1 MSKRTDSEEPRKVSN
16 VTDPD
21 NMSRRPAIID
31 GSREVSRREFDSRV
45 AMLARELIARGVRSE
60 VAVGIQMD
68 RSIEQVIAI
77 HAVVTAGGH
86 FVPLDAQLPV
96 DRSRYMVSTAGVRL
110 VIVTSSGKAE
120 AMDRFGDIADLHVF
134 DGASPMPDDSPIAD
148 ADRALPVRP
157 DNAAF
162 TLFTSGST
170 GRPKAVV
177 ITHEGVANR
186 LEADA
191 EQYDLSAEDVFLYKA
206 PINFDVAVREVFL
219 PVTVGA
225 TMVIAEHGRHGDPTH
240 LADLIRRHGVTVVH
254 FVPAM
259 LAAFNEVL
267 GTRLGELHSLRLV
280 MTGGEALTPP
290 VARDLMAYLPGT
302 RVQNQYGPAEASI
315 VATVHRVAQDD
326 RTVPIGAPTRW
337 VDAYVLDDVLDIAPV
352 GVPGELYL
360 GGVQLARGYAGRAD
374 LTAERFVADP
384 FGEPGARLY
393 RTGDRARWNA
403 AGELEYLGRNDFQ
416 VKLRGQ
422 RLELGEVEA
431 ALHAA
436 PGVLHAAAAVVD
448 APGGQQLVGY
458 LAPAD
463 VDVDVVAASVAA
475 RLPEYMRPGTWVPL
489 ESMPLNTS
497 GKVDRR
503 SLPEPEFGA
512 VEFVAPETPD
522 EATVAGL
529 FADLLGIEQA
539 SVTDSFFDLGG
550 SSLSA
555 ARIAARVSDELG
567 VEVTVRDVFDAPS
580 VRELLSA
587 IRGRGSSLPPVV
599 RVESRPERVPL
610 SFAQQRMWF
619 INKLDASNGMYNIPA
634 VLRVSGDLD
643 VEALR
648 AAVGDVVARHETLRT
663 TFPDAD
669 GEPFQLVHDVAEIVE
684 RLDWRQVDSVADI
697 EAAVSGGFMLEREW
711 PVRVRVW
718 ESAPGEHVVAVVMHH
733 IASDGESL
741 APLVSDLVTA
751 YLARSAGESPV
762 FAPLEV
768 SYADFALWQREVLGS
783 PDDADS
789 VVGRQLAYWTEQLAG
804 LPDVLE
810 LPTDR
815 PRPQVATGH
824 GVRTAF
830 EVPPAVTERIRQV
843 ADANGVTPFMVLHAA
858 LAVTLS
864 RLSGTG
870 DIAISTPIAGRGR
883 QALDPLVGMFVNTL
897 VLRTGVDAGSSFTQ
911 LLDHVHTVDIDAFAN
926 ADVPFEAVVDAV
938 DPVRSEAFAPLAQVM
953 LVATPA
959 GSEVAR
965 QVRFGDLEFAPV
977 TIDEVPA
984 QRDLTVNV
992 EIGGAGVW
1000 TGSVV
1005 AATDLF
1011 DASTVDAFTSRLITV
1026 LDELTTDPAAAVGDA
1041 VVLSADEERSVRAI
1055 ESGPVSPVP
1064 EGTLASAVAASV
1076 SAHADRD
1083 ALVFGER
1090 RVSFAEFGARVWG
1103 LARELISVGVGP
1115 DVAVAVVVPRSVEL
1129 LVAVHAVVAAGGLYV
1144 PVDPDA
1150 PADRVGYMLETS
1162 GASVVLV
1169 AAGVSVPSV
1178 VAGVDGVSVLSV
1190 DASGSF
1196 DAGVSP
1202 VADADRVGSLG
1213 ADDAVYTLFTSG
1225 STGRPKGVTVSH
1237 RSVLNRLAWMDAWYP
1252 VSGSDRVLQKTPVTF
1267 DVSVWELF
1275 WPLMVGVPLVI
1286 AEPGRHGDPEYLR
1299 EVIVRESVSVVH
1311 FVPSMLSAFVDVLGD
1326 RLAELASLR
1335 HVFASGEALAP
1346 SVADGLLSRL
1356 PGVGL
1361 HNLYGPTEAAV
1372 DVTAYSVR
1380 AGDVVVPIGS
1390 PVPNTVTRVL
1400 DSRLARVPVGV
1411 PGELYLGGVQVARG
1425 YAARPDLTAERFVAD
1440 PFGGSGERL
1449 YRTGDLVRWNASGE
1463 LEYLGRTDFQVKL
1476 RGQRLELG
1484 EVEAAVAAAPGVV
1497 HAAAVVAESAAG
1509 QQLVA
1514 YVAPADVDVDVVA
1527 GSVASVL
1534 PGYMRPSVWV
1544 RLDVMP
1550 LTVSGKVDRRA
1561 LPAPVVEAVEYVAPV
1576 SDAEERVAA
1585 VFATLLDVERVSV
1598 AESFFDL
1605 GGNSLSAMRLVAR
1618 VSDVLGVRV
1627 GIRDVFDAP
1636 SVRELVAAVADRA
1649 AALPPVTRVE
1659 PRPEQLP
1666 LSRAQRRMWFLNQ
1679 FDTASGAYNIPAAL
1693 TLSGD
1698 VDETLL
1704 FDSVCDVVGR
1714 HEILRTVYPSV
1725 GAAPVQE
1732 VLSAATAREK
1742 LDWREADSIDSL
1754 IRSTTAGFDVSSQLP
1769 IRGRFHRDEA
1779 GLHIAITTHHIA
1791 MDGQSIPVLARDLM
1805 SAYAA
1810 RAEGRDAG
1818 LPALDVQYADY
1829 ALWQQTVLGDAD
1841 DETSVLGEQLNHWRR
1856 TLAGLPAVTDLPMD
1870 RPRPA
1875 VLSTSGAT
1883 VTVEF
1888 DDDLADGVDALARNN
1903 TMTAF
1908 MVTEAAFA
1916 ATVARLASSTDVVI
1930 GTPIAGRNDAALEDL
1945 IGMFVNTLLLRTQV
1959 DPGRSVGDLL
1969 GNVRTTVLDAFA
1981 NDQVQFDDLIETLA
1995 PERSSSYQ
2003 PLAQIA
2009 FTYTEAIDGEAAEL
2023 EAAGIEAAPV
2033 APGAVN
2039 AKFDLTV
2046 AIRARSAG
2054 APMAADF
2061 IYATDLFDESTV
2073 ERFAEVY
2080 RRVLTAVVE
2089 NQDIAVGDI
2098 DIVGAERVESAPA
2111 AAVAVRTPGAMVGRG
2126 GEIEAGTLIDVL
2138 AQRDLDPDHPALICD
2153 GTEIDYD
2160 EFETRTNAIARAL
2173 LARGISPEDVV
2184 AVGMERSIGSVL
2196 ATWGVIKSGAAYV
2209 PVDPAYPA
2217 DRIAYMLDDSG
2228 ATVGITDAG
2237 TRARLGESV
2246 CEWVDLADL
2255 EAEAES
2261 GDDITDAE
2269 RNGSVRLT
2277 NLAYLIYTSGSTG
2290 RPKAVGV
2297 SHTGIVDFVNS
2308 LAKITTGTPED
2319 EPDTRILHVASP
2331 SFDASMFEMAWAIP
2345 AGHTLVIAPHTDF
2358 AGDALAEVLDRDE
2371 VTDMI
2376 ITPSVLATVDPERA
2390 QYVRN
2395 LATGGEACPPELVER
2410 WSERGR
2416 RIFNCYGPTE
2426 ATVWATRSRLTAG
2439 KPVTIGKPVDGFT
2452 VRVLD
2457 GRLHEVPQGVV
2468 GELYLSTAG
2477 LARGYLGRPGQTS
2490 TSFVADPFGEPGTRM
2505 YATGDLVRVAKG
2517 GNLEFAG
2524 RADHQV
2530 KINGQRVELGEI
2542 EAVLDAQPGVA
2553 QSVVVGVESTRG
2565 GRKHTEVVAYLVAKP
2580 GATIDSAA
2588 VLDEAARHLAAHM
2601 VPAQAIVIDEIPL
2614 TPAGKLDRT
2623 ALPEPHAAEPA
2634 EFVAPADPAEENLA
2648 RIVAGLL
2655 GEERVSVTE
2664 SFFALGGDSIMS
2676 IQLSS
2681 AAKAAG
2687 IHLSPREIF
2696 ELKTIRAMAAAAAAS
2711 GGPAALIEELPGGGS
2726 GDMPLP
2732 PVTSWMIEHSEHPS
2746 DFADFSQSLVF
2757 NVPSAAAIA
2766 DLQTVVEAVAAAHPM
2781 LTAVLTRTGDAWTM
2795 TAGAGTVPA
2804 VREIDAAG
2812 PLDPALVDAH
2822 RELLG
2827 ALDPETG
2834 SLFGTAVVNGEGRRR
2849 LVIAIHHLGVDAV
2862 SWPVLVEDLVT
2873 AWAQLTSG
2881 RPIELRPE
2889 GTSARRI
2896 AHLLADQV
2904 DARAAEVD
2912 YWLEQ
2917 LPVRPTSFGD
2927 TADRAL
2933 HRWRDESSLTYVV
2946 DDVAGPILTTVPQAF
2961 GSSVDDVLLG
2971 ALARAVRAW
2980 QLDNGIADD
2989 GPVTVSTEGHGRD
3002 ESIAGD
3008 HGAIDLSRTVG
3019 WFTSITPLAV
3029 TASSDVVHAVK
3040 SAKDARLSRPAG
3052 GVGFGILRYNSDGEI
3067 ADRPLPTIMYN
3078 FFGGGTAPSAD
3089 TAPDDFLPVS
3099 DRPNMPST
3107 ITGAMRSPS
3116 VFGINISTAGRDE
3129 KRLEAKVTY
3138 ATDVLDETA
3147 ASDIARR
3154 WHEELRAVT
3163 ELVDGGAVIGLS
3175 RADVPGVEVTQ
3186 DDLDLI
3192 AEQYPG
3198 ADVWPMTPL
3207 QQGLFFQADLA
3218 STVADHDAIDVYV
3231 TQTVLSLT
3239 GDVDPE
3245 RLRAALGEL
3254 LARQRVLRSGFVRLP
3269 SGAAVTVV
3277 PAEVTVPWSVIDLR
3291 AEGTAS
3297 HGSRVDAVLAAER
3310 ATPFDM
3316 AEPPLIRVVLVEHRD
3331 GAELVVTNHHLLI
3344 DGWSSPLVLA
3354 DLLSL
3359 YATGETFT
3367 GSLPGASG
3375 RDFADHARAVATTD
3389 IAAGLTAW
3397 REVLAPVSEPTL
3409 VAPGHEPSADA
3420 PPRDHEFALD
3430 VEVTERLEA
3439 LARDNSTTMSTVV
3452 QFAWAVFL
3460 SRLTGTRT
3468 VTFAETVSGRSPEIE
3483 GIESMV
3489 GMFINTIPAVV
3500 DVDPDATVVDVLTA
3514 VQNDKVKVLDHQQI
3528 GLPML
3533 AAQTGL
3539 PALFDTLAVY
3549 ESFPVNVDSV
3559 AGIDASS
3566 AGGLKLIGAK
3576 TSDATHYPLNLSA
3589 SRRGAE
3595 LALKIKYLPTA
3606 FAPEQVAVFA
3616 DVLSELLGAIADR
3629 PDATC
3634 AELPLLS
3641 GEAGVA
3647 LTPVTGGPAADPV
3660 TLTDL
3665 FRAAVR
3671 RAPDDVAVVD
3681 GSGVRLTYRELD
3693 EASDRLARWL
3703 IGRGVGPERAVALAI
3718 GRSAQLLTA
3727 IWAVAKTGGA
3737 YVPIDPDYP
3746 AERVASMIEDS
3757 GAVLGLSVTE
3767 SGDLPARDFGWV
3779 RLDDDSAAAEIAAQP
3794 TGPITDAERL
3804 GPVTE
3809 ANLAYV
3815 IYTSGSTGRP
3825 KGVAVSHSG
3834 LANFARQEAE
3844 RLDAG
3849 EKPVVLGFAS
3859 PSFDASVLEYLLATV
3874 TSGTVAY
3881 RPSEAVG
3888 GPALA
3893 RFIAEHGATHTFL
3906 TPSVL
3911 STLDPAEVPS
3921 LRVIAAG
3928 GEAVPQTIVDRWSA
3942 ATELHNL
3949 YGPTETTIG
3958 ITISPAMKPGAP
3970 VRLGGPIGG
3979 VDLLVLDERL
3989 RPVPVGMPGE
3999 LYVAGVALSRGYL
4012 DRSGLT
4018 AERFT
4023 ANPYGRAGHRM
4034 YRTGDVVRW
4043 TPEPATGGL
4052 TLEYTGRSDDQ
4063 VKLRGLRIELGE
4075 IEAVLAEHDAVESA
4089 VVLGVGGS
4097 VATALAAYIVP
4108 VDGTVEVSEL
4118 KAFAGRRLP
4127 GFMVPSSFTVID
4139 ELPLTPVGK
4148 LDKRALPEPVLEAG
4162 EYVAPAAGTEST
4174 IADVVAAVLG
4184 IDAGLVSATSS
4195 FFELGGDSLSA
4206 ARLAARLSDQ
4216 LGVAVSVRDVFEAGS
4231 VRALADAVGGFDTAV
4246 LPPVTA
4252 VMPRP
4257 DRVPLS
4263 FAQQRI
4269 WFINQLE
4276 PEAPTYN
4283 ISVGVR
4289 LTGRLDVAALE
4300 AAVRDVVAR
4309 HEVLRTTFPAIDGEP
4324 FQLVHA
4330 VDSPAAEPDW
4340 AVVSGEEELVTA
4352 AGSGFDVAAA
4362 PPFRVRLLKVADNEH
4377 VLLAVL
4383 HHLVGDGES
4392 MRPLIGDIVNAYLAR
4407 AAGAAPQFAPLDVQF
4422 ADYALWQRSA
4432 LGSPDDPTSVVGR
4445 QLDYW
4450 ARQLA
4455 GAPDVLGLPADRPRP
4470 TVASHRGAME
4480 TVPLPAEVSTRVDD
4494 IARERGVTPFMVV
4507 HAALAVLLSRLSAT
4521 DDIAVAT
4528 PIAGRGQQAL
4538 EPLVGMFVNTLVLR
4552 TPVAPRGRF
4561 TDLLDEVRTVD
4572 LEAFAHADVPF
4583 EAIVERVQPV
4593 RSQAFAPLAQV
4604 MVTVVDQTAADPGD
4618 GDAEAGELTIVPVES
4633 PVVPAQYDLTVTV
4646 GTNRLGDGE
4655 VRLVYATDL
4664 FDAQSARTLAER
4676 FVTVLDHLSS
4686 RPDALVADAPLMTRA
4701 ELDEVLGWS
4710 RGASEPP
4717 AAETLFEFATGNVR

>member
-1 MSKRTDSEEPRKVSN
+1 
-16 VTDPD
+16 
-21 NMSRRPAIID
+21 
-31 GSREVSRREFDSRV
+31 
-45 AMLARELIARGVRSE
+45 
-60 VAVGIQMD
+60 
-68 RSIEQVIAI
+68 
-77 HAVVTAGGH
+77 
-86 FVPLDAQLPV
+86 
-96 DRSRYMVSTAGVRL
+96 
-110 VIVTSSGKAE
+110 
-120 AMDRFGDIADLHVF
+120 
-134 DGASPMPDDSPIAD
+134 
-148 ADRALPVRP
+148 
-157 DNAAF
+157 
-162 TLFTSGST
+162 
-170 GRPKAVV
+170 
-177 ITHEGVANR
+177 
-186 LEADA
+186 
-191 EQYDLSAEDVFLYKA
+191 
-206 PINFDVAVREVFL
+206 
-219 PVTVGA
+219 
-225 TMVIAEHGRHGDPTH
+225 
-240 LADLIRRHGVTVVH
+240 
-254 FVPAM
+254 
-259 LAAFNEVL
+259 
-267 GTRLGELHSLRLV
+267 
-280 MTGGEALTPP
+280 
-290 VARDLMAYLPGT
+290 
-302 RVQNQYGPAEASI
+302 
-315 VATVHRVAQDD
+315 
-326 RTVPIGAPTRW
+326 
-337 VDAYVLDDVLDIAPV
+337 
-352 GVPGELYL
+352 
-360 GGVQLARGYAGRAD
+360 
-374 LTAERFVADP
+374 
-384 FGEPGARLY
+384 
-393 RTGDRARWNA
+393 
-403 AGELEYLGRNDFQ
+403 
-416 VKLRGQ
+416 
-422 RLELGEVEA
+422 
-431 ALHAA
+431 
-436 PGVLHAAAAVVD
+436 
-448 APGGQQLVGY
+448 
-458 LAPAD
+458 
-463 VDVDVVAASVAA
+463 
-475 RLPEYMRPGTWVPL
+475 
-489 ESMPLNTS
+489 MPLTSS
-497 GKVDRR
+497 GKVDR
-503 SLPEPEFGA
+503 
-512 VEFVAPETPD
+512 
-522 EATVAGL
+522 
-529 FADLLGIEQA
+529 
-539 SVTDSFFDLGG
+539 
-550 SSLSA
+550 
-555 ARIAARVSDELG
+555 
-567 VEVTVRDVFDAPS
+567 
-580 VRELLSA
+580 
-587 IRGRGSSLPPVV
+587 
-599 RVESRPERVPL
+599 
-610 SFAQQRMWF
+610 
-619 INKLDASNGMYNIPA
+619 K
-634 VLRVSGDLD
+634 
-643 VEALR
+643 
-648 AAVGDVVARHETLRT
+648 
-663 TFPDAD
+663 
-669 GEPFQLVHDVAEIVE
+669 
-684 RLDWRQVDSVADI
+684 
-697 EAAVSGGFMLEREW
+697 
-711 PVRVRVW
+711 
-718 ESAPGEHVVAVVMHH
+718 
-733 IASDGESL
+733 
-741 APLVSDLVTA
+741 
-751 YLARSAGESPV
+751 
-762 FAPLEV
+762 
-768 SYADFALWQREVLGS
+768 
-783 PDDADS
+783 
-789 VVGRQLAYWTEQLAG
+789 
-804 LPDVLE
+804 
-810 LPTDR
+810 
-815 PRPQVATGH
+815 
-824 GVRTAF
+824 
-830 EVPPAVTERIRQV
+830 
-843 ADANGVTPFMVLHAA
+843 
-858 LAVTLS
+858 
-864 RLSGTG
+864 
-870 DIAISTPIAGRGR
+870 
-883 QALDPLVGMFVNTL
+883 
-897 VLRTGVDAGSSFTQ
+897 
-911 LLDHVHTVDIDAFAN
+911 
-926 ADVPFEAVVDAV
+926 
-938 DPVRSEAFAPLAQVM
+938 
-953 LVATPA
+953 
-959 GSEVAR
+959 
-965 QVRFGDLEFAPV
+965 
-977 TIDEVPA
+977 
-984 QRDLTVNV
+984 
-992 EIGGAGVW
+992 
-1000 TGSVV
+1000 
-1005 AATDLF
+1005 
-1011 DASTVDAFTSRLITV
+1011 
-1026 LDELTTDPAAAVGDA
+1026 
-1041 VVLSADEERSVRAI
+1041 
-1055 ESGPVSPVP
+1055 
-1064 EGTLASAVAASV
+1064 
-1076 SAHADRD
+1076 
-1083 ALVFGER
+1083 
-1090 RVSFAEFGARVWG
+1090 
-1103 LARELISVGVGP
+1103 
-1115 DVAVAVVVPRSVEL
+1115 
-1129 LVAVHAVVAAGGLYV
+1129 
-1144 PVDPDA
+1144 
-1150 PADRVGYMLETS
+1150 
-1162 GASVVLV
+1162 
-1169 AAGVSVPSV
+1169 
-1178 VAGVDGVSVLSV
+1178 
-1190 DASGSF
+1190 
-1196 DAGVSP
+1196 
-1202 VADADRVGSLG
+1202 
-1213 ADDAVYTLFTSG
+1213 
-1225 STGRPKGVTVSH
+1225 
-1237 RSVLNRLAWMDAWYP
+1237 
-1252 VSGSDRVLQKTPVTF
+1252 
-1267 DVSVWELF
+1267 
-1275 WPLMVGVPLVI
+1275 
-1286 AEPGRHGDPEYLR
+1286 
-1299 EVIVRESVSVVH
+1299 
-1311 FVPSMLSAFVDVLGD
+1311 
-1326 RLAELASLR
+1326 
-1335 HVFASGEALAP
+1335 
-1346 SVADGLLSRL
+1346 
-1356 PGVGL
+1356 
-1361 HNLYGPTEAAV
+1361 
-1372 DVTAYSVR
+1372 
-1380 AGDVVVPIGS
+1380 
-1390 PVPNTVTRVL
+1390 
-1400 DSRLARVPVGV
+1400 
-1411 PGELYLGGVQVARG
+1411 
-1425 YAARPDLTAERFVAD
+1425 
-1440 PFGGSGERL
+1440 
-1449 YRTGDLVRWNASGE
+1449 
-1463 LEYLGRTDFQVKL
+1463 
-1476 RGQRLELG
+1476 
-1484 EVEAAVAAAPGVV
+1484 
-1497 HAAAVVAESAAG
+1497 
-1509 QQLVA
+1509 
-1514 YVAPADVDVDVVA
+1514 
-1527 GSVASVL
+1527 
-1534 PGYMRPSVWV
+1534 
-1544 RLDVMP
+1544 
-1550 LTVSGKVDRRA
+1550 A
-1561 LPAPVVEAVEYVAPV
+1561 LPAPVFEAVEYVAPS

-1679 FDTASGAYNIPAAL
+1679 FDTGSGAYNIPMAL

-1698 VDETLL
+1698 VDDTLL
-1704 FDSVCDVVGR
+1704 YDSVCDVVAR
-1714 HEILRTVYPSV
+1714 HEVLRTVYPSV

-1732 VLSAATAREK
+1732 VLPVAVARERI
-1742 LDWREADSIDSL
+1742 DWHEADSIDSL
-1754 IRSTTAGFDVSSQLP
+1754 IRSTTEGFDVSEQMP

-1779 GLHIAITTHHIA
+1779 GLHIAITAHHIA

-1805 SAYAA
+1805 AAYAA
-1810 RAEGRDAG
+1810 RREGREDG
-1818 LPALDVQYADY
+1818 LPVLDVQYADY
-1829 ALWQQTVLGDAD
+1829 ALWQQTVLGDAA
-1841 DETSVLGEQLNHWRR
+1841 DESSVLGGQLAHWRR
-1856 TLAGLPAVTDLPMD
+1856 VLAGLPTVTDLPMD

-1875 VLSTSGAT
+1875 VLSTAGAT

-1888 DDDLADGVDALARNN
+1888 DDQLADGVDALARTNM
-1903 TMTAF
+1903 MTAF

-1916 ATVARLASSTDVVI
+1916 AAVARLASTSDVVI

-1959 DPGRSVGDLL
+1959 DPGHSVGDLL
-1969 GNVRTTVLDAFA
+1969 GLVRTTVLDAFA

-1995 PERSSSYQ
+1995 PERSSAYQ

-2009 FTYTEAIDGEAAEL
+2009 FTYTEAAGDETAGL
-2023 EAAGIEAAPV
+2023 EAAGIEAQPV
-2033 APGAVN
+2033 GTATAD

-2046 AIRARSAG
+2046 AVRARSAD

-2061 IYATDLFDESTV
+2061 IYATDLFDASTV

-2080 RRVLTAVVE
+2080 RRVLTAVVD
-2089 NQDIAVGDI
+2089 NQDVAVGDI
-2098 DIVGAERVESAPA
+2098 DIVGAERPKPAPA
-2111 AAVAVRTPGAMVGRG
+2111 AAVAARTPGAMVGRG

-2138 AQRDLDPDHPALICD
+2138 GQRDLDPDHPALICD

-2173 LARGISPEDVV
+2173 LARGVSPEDVV

-2228 ATVGITDAG
+2228 ATLGITDAG
-2237 TRARLGESV
+2237 TRARLGESP
-2246 CEWVDLADL
+2246 CEWVDLEDL

-2345 AGHTLVIAPHTDF
+2345 AGHTLVIAPQADF

-2580 GATIDSAA
+2580 GSTIDSAA
-2588 VLDEAARHLAAHM
+2588 VLDEAAQHLAAHM

-2732 PVTSWMIEHSEHPS
+2732 PVTSWMIEHSEQPS

-2781 LTAVLTRTGDAWTM
+2781 LTAVLTRTGDAWSM

-2961 GSSVDDVLLG
+2961 ASSVDDVLLG

-2980 QLDNGIADD
+2980 QLDNGIAAD

-3154 WHEELRAVT
+3154 WHEELRAIA
-3163 ELVDGGAVIGLS
+3163 ELVDGGADIGLS

-3245 RLRAALGEL
+3245 RLRVALGEL

-3291 AEGTAS
+3291 AEDAAS
-3297 HGSRVDAVLAAER
+3297 HESRVDAVLAAER

-3468 VTFAETVSGRSPEIE
+3468 VTFAETVSGRSPDIE

-3500 DVDPDATVVDVLTA
+3500 DVNPDATVVDVLTA

-3566 AGGLKLIGAK
+3566 AGGLKLVGAT

-3616 DVLSELLGAIADR
+3616 DVLSELLGAIADS

-3641 GEAGVA
+3641 GEAGVP

-3660 TLTDL
+3660 TLADL
-3665 FRAAVR
+3665 FLTAVR
-3671 RAPDDVAVVD
+3671 RAPDNVAVVD
-3681 GSGVRLTYRELD
+3681 GSGMRLTYRELD

-3718 GRSAQLLTA
+3718 GRSVRLLTA

-3757 GAVLGLSVTE
+3757 GAVLGLSVTD
-3767 SGDLPARDFGWV
+3767 SGDLPARDFEWV

-3794 TGPITDAERL
+3794 TGPITDDEWL

-3834 LANFARQEAE
+3834 LANFARQAAE

-3859 PSFDASVLEYLLATV
+3859 PSFDASVLEYLLATI
-3874 TSGTVAY
+3874 TSGTLAY

-3928 GEAVPQTIVDRWSA
+3928 GEAVPQTIVDRWSG

-3958 ITISPAMKPGAP
+3958 ITISPVMEPGAP

-4023 ANPYGRAGHRM
+4023 ANPYGQAGQRM

-4108 VDGTVEVSEL
+4108 VDGTVEVSAL

-4127 GFMVPSSFTVID
+4127 GYMVPSSFTVID

-4174 IADVVAAVLG
+4174 IAEVVAAVLG

-4252 VMPRP
+4252 VTPRP
-4257 DRVPLS
+4257 DRIPLS

-4276 PEAPTYN
+4276 PDAPTYN

-4300 AAVRDVVAR
+4300 SAVQDVVTR
-4309 HEVLRTTFPAIDGEP
+4309 HEVLRTTFPDVDGEP

-4330 VDSPAAEPDW
+4330 ADSPAAEPDW

-4362 PPFRVRLLKVADNEH
+4362 PPFRVRLLTVADNDH
-4377 VLLAVL
+4377 ILLAVL

-4392 MRPLIGDIVNAYLAR
+4392 MRPLIGDIVSAYIAR
-4407 AAGAAPQFAPLDVQF
+4407 AAGGAPQFAPLDVQF
-4422 ADYALWQRSA
+4422 ADYALWERRA
-4432 LGSPDDPTSVVGR
+4432 LGSPDDPTSVVGK

-4455 GAPDVLGLPADRPRP
+4455 GAPDVLELPADRPRP

-4480 TVPLPAEVSTRVDD
+4480 TVPLPADVSARVHEL
-4494 IARERGVTPFMVV
+4494 ARERGVTPFMVV

-4561 TDLLDEVRTVD
+4561 ADLLDEVRTVD

-4583 EAIVERVQPV
+4583 ESIVERVQPV

-4604 MVTVVDQTAADPGD
+4604 MVTVVDQTAADSGDGD
-4618 GDAEAGELTIVPVES
+4618 GDAEAGQLTITPVES
-4633 PVVPAQYDLTVTV
+4633 PVVPAQYDLTLTV
-4646 GTNRLGDGE
+4646 GTNRVGDGE

-4664 FDAQSARTLAER
+4664 FDARSVRTVAER
-4676 FVTVLDHLSS
+4676 FVSVLDYLISQ
-4686 RPDALVADAPLMTRA
+4686 PDALVADAPLMTRA
-4701 ELDEVLGWS
+4701 EHDEVLGWS
-4710 RGASEPP
+4710 QGASDGP
-4717 AAETLFEFATGNVR
+4717 AAETLIEFATGNVR

>member
-1 MSKRTDSEEPRKVSN
+1 M
-16 VTDPD
+16 TDPG
-21 NMSRRPAIID
+21 NRSSRPAIVH
-31 GSREVSRREFDSRV
+31 GNREVSRREFESRV
-45 AMLARELIARGVRSE
+45 ATLARELIALGVRSE
-60 VAVGIQMD
+60 VAVGIQME

-77 HAVVTAGGH
+77 HAVITAGGH

-96 DRSRYMVSTAGVRL
+96 DRSRYMVATAGVRL
-110 VIVTSSGKAE
+110 VVVTDSGRAA
-120 AMDRFGDIADLHVF
+120 AMERFGDLADVHAF
-134 DGASPMPDDSPIAD
+134 DGTGPAGDESPITD
-148 ADRALPVRP
+148 ADRAVPVRP

-191 EQYDLSAEDVFLYKA
+191 EQYDLYDEDVFLYKA

-225 TMVIAEHGRHGDPTH
+225 TMVIAEHGRHGDPAH

-259 LAAFNEVL
+259 LATFTEVL
-267 GTRLGELHSLRLV
+267 GARVGELGSLRLV

-290 VARDLMAYLPGT
+290 VARDLMEYLPQT

-315 VATVHRVAQDD
+315 VATVHRVTPDS
-326 RTVPIGAPTRW
+326 RTVPIGTPTRW
-337 VDAYVLDDVLDIAPV
+337 VEAYVLDDSLDIAPA

-360 GGVQLARGYAGRAD
+360 GGKQLARGYAGRAD

-393 RTGDRARWNA
+393 RTGDRARWNTE
-403 AGELEYLGRNDFQ
+403 GQLEYLGRNDFQ

-431 ALHAA
+431 ALAAA
-436 PGVLHAAAAVVD
+436 PGVLHAAATVVD

-463 VDVDVVAASVAA
+463 VDVDAVAASVAA
-475 RLPEYMRPGTWVPL
+475 RLPEYMRPTTWVHL

-503 SLPEPEFGA
+503 SLPAPEFGA
-512 VEFVAPETPD
+512 VEFVAPETSE
-522 EATVAGL
+522 EAAVAAL
-529 FADLLGIEQA
+529 FADLLGLEQV
-539 SVTDSFFDLGG
+539 SVTESFFDLGG

-567 VEVTVRDVFDAPS
+567 VEVTVRDVFDTPS

-587 IRGRGSSLPPVV
+587 ISGRGAALPPVTAV
-599 RVESRPERVPL
+599 DPRPDRIPL

-619 INKLDASNGMYNIPA
+619 INKLEPSSGMYNIPA
-634 VLRVSGDLD
+634 VLRVRGELDLL
-643 VEALR
+643 ALR
-648 AAVGDVVARHETLRT
+648 SAVGDVLTRHESLRT
-663 TFPDAD
+663 TFPDVE
-669 GEPFQLVHDVAEIVE
+669 GEPFQLVHEVSEIAE
-684 RLDWRQVDSVADI
+684 RLDWREVDSAGDI
-697 EAAVSGGFMLEREW
+697 EAVVASGFALEREW

-718 ESAPGEHVVAVVMHH
+718 KSAPGEHVVAVVMHH

-741 APLVSDLVTA
+741 APLVSDLVAA
-751 YLARSAGESPV
+751 YLARSGGESPV

-768 SYADFALWQREVLGS
+768 QYADFALWQRAVLGS
-783 PDDADS
+783 PDDAES
-789 VVGRQLAYWTEQLAG
+789 VVGRQLTYWTERLAG

-815 PRPQVATGH
+815 PRPPVASGH
-824 GVRTAF
+824 GVRRPF
-830 EVPPAVTERIRQV
+830 EVPPQVTSRLRQV
-843 ADANGVTPFMVLHAA
+843 ADANGVTPFMVLHSV

-864 RLSGTG
+864 RLSGTD

-883 QALDPLVGMFVNTL
+883 QVLDPLVGMFVNTL
-897 VLRTGVDAGSSFTQ
+897 VLRTTVDAGGSFTQ
-911 LLDHVHTVDIDAFAN
+911 LLDHVHVVDVDAFAH
-926 ADVPFEAVVDAV
+926 ADVPFESVVDAV
-938 DPVRSEAFAPLAQVM
+938 APVRSEAFAPLAQVM
-953 LVATPA
+953 LVATPRSA
-959 GSEVAR
+959 GVPRSIEL
-965 QVRFGDLEFAPV
+965 GDLEFAPV
-977 TIDEVPA
+977 VTEEVPA
-984 QRDLTVNV
+984 QRDLTVNI
-992 EIGGAGVW
+992 EISETGSW

-1005 AATDLF
+1005 AAADLF
-1011 DASTVDAFTSRLITV
+1011 DASTVDAFATRMVSV
-1026 LDELTTDPAAAVGDA
+1026 LDELTAAPTSPVGDVA
-1041 VVLSADEERSVRAI
+1041 LMSDDE
-1055 ESGPVSPVP
+1055 
-1064 EGTLASAVAASV
+1064 ASAVASLESGSSV
-1076 SAHADRD
+1076 VDSAVFAGVGSLADGLSRAVAAYPERD
-1083 ALVFGER
+1083 ALVFGDR
-1090 RVSFAEFGARVWG
+1090 AVSFGEFGARVWG

-1115 DVAVAVVVPRSVEL
+1115 DVAVGVVIPRSVEL

-1144 PVDPDA
+1144 PVDPEA
-1150 PADRVGYMLETS
+1150 PADRVEYMLATS

-1169 AAGVSVPSV
+1169 AGGLPVPSA
-1178 VAGVDGVSVLSV
+1178 VAQVEGLSVLGV

-1196 DAGVSP
+1196 DAGVGP
-1202 VADADRVGSLG
+1202 VSDADRRAPLSV
-1213 ADDAVYTLFTSG
+1213 DDALYTLFTSG

-1275 WPLMVGVPLVI
+1275 WPLVAGVPLVI

-1299 EVIVRESVSVVH
+1299 EVIVDRSVSVVH

-1326 RLAELASLR
+1326 RLGGLTSLR
-1335 HVFASGEALAP
+1335 YVFASGEALAP
-1346 SVADGLLSRL
+1346 AVADGLLSRL

-1372 DVTAYSVR
+1372 DVTAYSVQ
-1380 AGDVVVPIGS
+1380 AGDAVVPIGS
-1390 PVPNTVTRVL
+1390 PVPHTVTRVL

-1440 PFGGSGERL
+1440 PFGGPGERL

-1497 HAAAVVAESAAG
+1497 HAAAVVAESGGG

-1527 GSVASVL
+1527 GSVAAVL
-1534 PGYMRPSVWV
+1534 PGYMCPSVWV

-1561 LPAPVVEAVEYVAPV
+1561 LPAPVFEAVEYVAPA

-1585 VFATLLDVERVSV
+1585 VFATLLDVQRVSV
-1598 AESFFDL
+1598 TESFFDL

-1618 VSDVLGVRV
+1618 VSDALGVQV

-1636 SVRELVAAVADRA
+1636 SVRDLVAAVADRA

-1659 PRPEQLP
+1659 PRPDRLP

-1679 FDTASGAYNIPAAL
+1679 FDTGSGTYNIPMAL
-1693 TLSGD
+1693 TLSGG
-1698 VDETLL
+1698 VDDTLL
-1704 FDSVCDVVGR
+1704 FDSVCDVVAR
-1714 HEILRTVYPSV
+1714 HEVLRTVYPSI

-1732 VLSAATAREK
+1732 VLPVAVARER
-1742 LDWREADSIDSL
+1742 LDWREADSVDSL
-1754 IRSTTAGFDVSSQLP
+1754 IRSTTQGFDVSSQLP

-1779 GLHIAITTHHIA
+1779 GLHIAITAHHIA

-1805 SAYAA
+1805 AAYAA
-1810 RAEGRDAG
+1810 RAEGSNAG

-1829 ALWQQTVLGDAD
+1829 ALWQQSVLGDAA
-1841 DETSVLGEQLNHWRR
+1841 DESSVLGAQLAHWRR

-1875 VLSTSGAT
+1875 VLGTAGAT

-1888 DDDLADGVDALARNN
+1888 DDQLAAGVDTLARNN
-1903 TMTAF
+1903 MMTAF

-1916 ATVARLASSTDVVI
+1916 ATVARLASTTDVVI
-1930 GTPIAGRNDAALEDL
+1930 GTPVAGRNDAALEDL
-1945 IGMFVNTLLLRTQV
+1945 VGMFVNTLLLRTQV
-1959 DPGRSVGDLL
+1959 DPGHSVGDLL
-1969 GNVRTTVLDAFA
+1969 GGVRTTVLDAFA

-2009 FTYTEAIDGEAAEL
+2009 FTYTEAIDGEAAGL
-2023 EAAGIEAAPV
+2023 EAAGIEAKPV
-2033 APGAVN
+2033 GPASAD

-2046 AIRARSAG
+2046 AIRAGSAD

-2073 ERFAEVY
+2073 KRFADVY

-2089 NQDIAVGDI
+2089 NQEIAVGDI
-2098 DIVGAERVESAPA
+2098 DIVGAREVESPS
-2111 AAVAVRTPGAMVGRG
+2111 AAVAAVRTPGAMVGRG
-2126 GEIEAGTLIDVL
+2126 GEVEAGTLIDVL

-2153 GTEIDYD
+2153 GTEMDYD

-2173 LARGISPEDVV
+2173 LARGVSPEDVV

-2228 ATVGITDAG
+2228 ATLGITDAG
-2237 TRARLGESV
+2237 TRARLGESP

-2261 GDDITDAE
+2261 GDDIDDAE

-2345 AGHTLVIAPHTDF
+2345 AGHTLVIAPQADF
-2358 AGDALAEVLDRDE
+2358 AGDALATVLERDE

-2390 QYVRN
+2390 EYVRN

-2477 LARGYLGRPGQTS
+2477 LARGYLGRPGQTA
-2490 TSFVADPFGEPGTRM
+2490 TSFVADPFGEPGARM

-2588 VLDEAARHLAAHM
+2588 VLDEAAQHLAAHM
-2601 VPAQAIVIDEIPL
+2601 VPSQAIVIDEIPL

-2623 ALPEPHAAEPA
+2623 ALPEPHAPEPA
-2634 EFVAPADPAEENLA
+2634 EYVAPANPAEDNLA

-2711 GGPAALIEELPGGGS
+2711 GGPVELIEELPGGGF

-2732 PVTSWMIEHSEHPS
+2732 PVASWMIEHAEEPA

-2757 NVPSAAAIA
+2757 NVPASAAVA

-2781 LTAVLTRTGDAWTM
+2781 LTAVLTRSGDDWTM
-2795 TAGAGTVPA
+2795 NAGAGIVPA
-2804 VREIDAAG
+2804 VREIDAEG

-2827 ALDPETG
+2827 AMNPGIG
-2834 SLFGTAVVNGEGRRR
+2834 SLLGTAVVNGEGRRR

-2862 SWPVLVEDLVT
+2862 SWPILVEDLVT
-2873 AWAQLTSG
+2873 AWAQFTSG

-2896 AHLLADQV
+2896 AHLLANQV
-2904 DARAAEVD
+2904 DARAGEVD
-2912 YWLEQ
+2912 YWRRQ
-2917 LPVRPTSFGD
+2917 LPATPTSFGD
-2927 TADRAL
+2927 DADRAL
-2933 HRWRDESSLTYVV
+2933 HRWRDESSLMYVV
-2946 DDVAGPILTTVPQAF
+2946 DDVAGSILTSVPQAF

-2971 ALARAVRAW
+2971 ALARAVRGW
-2980 QLDNGIADD
+2980 QRASGITDD

-3008 HGAIDLSRTVG
+3008 EGAIDLSRTVG

-3029 TASSDVVHAVK
+3029 DASSDVVHAVK

-3052 GVGFGILRYNSDGEI
+3052 GVGFGILRYNSDGDI

-3078 FFGGGTAPSAD
+3078 YFGGGTAPATD

-3116 VFGINISTAGRDE
+3116 IFGINISTAGRE
-3129 KRLEAKVTY
+3129 AKRLEAKVTY
-3138 ATDVLDETA
+3138 ATDVLDEAA

-3154 WHEELRAVT
+3154 WHDELRAVV
-3163 ELVDGGAVIGLS
+3163 ELVDGGADIGLS
-3175 RADVPGVEVTQ
+3175 RADVPGVDVTQ
-3186 DDLDLI
+3186 DDLDRI

-3218 STVADHDAIDVYV
+3218 HTVPDDGEALDVYV
-3231 TQTVLSLT
+3231 TQTVLSLA
-3239 GDVDPE
+3239 GEVDSG
-3245 RLRAALGEL
+3245 RLKTALAQL
-3254 LARQRVLRSGFVRLP
+3254 LARQRVLRSGFVRVP
-3269 SGAAVTVV
+3269 SGAAITVV
-3277 PAEVTVPWSVIDLR
+3277 PAEVSVPWSVIDLR
-3291 AEGTAS
+3291 AEDPDSLDG
-3297 HGSRVDAVLAAER
+3297 RVEAVLAAEQ
-3310 ATPFDM
+3310 AKPFDM
-3316 AEPPLIRVVLVEHRD
+3316 AEPPLIRAVLVEHRD

-3367 GSLPGASG
+3367 GGLPGATG
-3375 RDFADHARAVATTD
+3375 RDFAEHARAVATADVT
-3389 IAAGLTAW
+3389 AGITAW
-3397 REVLAPVSEPTL
+3397 REVLASVTEPTL

-3439 LARDNSTTMSTVV
+3439 LARDNSTTMATVV
-3452 QFAWAVFL
+3452 QLAWAVFL

-3468 VTFAETVSGRSPEIE
+3468 VTFAETVSGRSPDIE

-3500 DVDPDATVVDVLTA
+3500 DVDPDATVLDVLTTI
-3514 VQNDKVKVLDHQQI
+3514 QNDKVKVLDHQQI

-3533 AAQTGL
+3533 VAQTGL

-3566 AGGLKLIGAK
+3566 AGGLKLVGAK

-3595 LALKIKYLPTA
+3595 LALKLKYLPTA

-3616 DVLSELLGAIADR
+3616 DVVTGLLGAIADH

-3634 AELPLLS
+3634 AEIPLLS
-3641 GEAGVA
+3641 AEAGVE
-3647 LTPVTGGPAADPV
+3647 LTPVTGGPATAPV
-3660 TLTDL
+3660 PLAEL
-3665 FRAAVR
+3665 FRTAVR
-3671 RAPDDVAVVD
+3671 RAPDNVAVVD
-3681 GSGVRLTYRELD
+3681 GAGARLTYRELD

-3718 GRSAQLLTA
+3718 GRSVGLLTA

-3757 GAVLGLSVTE
+3757 GAMLGLSVVA
-3767 SGDLPARDFGWV
+3767 SGDLPAQGFEWV
-3779 RLDDDSAAAEIAAQP
+3779 RLDDDTVAAEIAAVP
-3794 TGPITDAERL
+3794 AGPITDAERL
-3804 GPVTE
+3804 GEVTA

-3825 KGVAVSHSG
+3825 KGVAVTHSG
-3834 LANFARQEAE
+3834 LANFARQESE

-3849 EKPVVLGFAS
+3849 DAPVVLGFAS
-3859 PSFDASVLEYLLATV
+3859 PSFDASVLEYLLAAV
-3874 TSGTVAY
+3874 NSGTLAY
-3881 RPSEAVG
+3881 RPPEAVG
-3888 GPALA
+3888 GAALE

-3911 STLDPAEVPS
+3911 STMDPAAVPS

-3928 GEAVPQTIVDRWSA
+3928 GEAVPQPIVDRWSGS
-3942 ATELHNL
+3942 TELHNL

-3958 ITISPAMKPGAP
+3958 ITISPAMQPGDP

-3979 VDLLVLDERL
+3979 VDLMVLDDRL
-3989 RPVPVGMPGE
+3989 RPVPIGMPGE

-4018 AERFT
+4018 AARFT
-4023 ANPYGRAGHRM
+4023 ANPYGRAGERM

-4043 TPEPATGGL
+4043 TPDATAAGL

-4108 VDGTVEVSEL
+4108 ADGTVEVSEL

-4127 GFMVPSSFTVID
+4127 AYMVPSSFSVID

-4162 EYVAPAAGTEST
+4162 EYVAPAAGTESA
-4174 IADVVAAVLG
+4174 IADVVAAVLS
-4184 IDAGLVSATSS
+4184 IDAGRVSATSS

-4206 ARLAARLSDQ
+4206 ARLAARLSEQ

-4231 VRALADAVGGFDTAV
+4231 VRVLAEAVGGFETAG
-4246 LPPVTA
+4246 LPPVAA
-4252 VMPRP
+4252 VNPRP

-4289 LTGRLDVAALE
+4289 LAGRLDVSALE
-4300 AAVRDVVAR
+4300 SAVHDVVVR
-4309 HEVLRTTFPAIDGEP
+4309 HEVLRTTFPAVDGEP
-4324 FQLVHA
+4324 FQLIHA
-4330 VDSPAAEPDW
+4330 ADSPAAEPDW
-4340 AVVSGEEELVTA
+4340 AIASGEEDLVSA

-4362 PPFRVRLLKVADNEH
+4362 PPFRVRLLKVRDDEH
-4377 VLLAVL
+4377 ILLAVL

-4392 MRPLIGDIVNAYLAR
+4392 MRPLIGDIVSAYLAR
-4407 AAGAAPQFAPLDVQF
+4407 AAGDTPRFAPLDVQF

-4455 GAPDVLGLPADRPRP
+4455 GAPDVLQLPADRPRP
-4470 TVASHRGAME
+4470 MVASHRGAMA
-4480 TVPLPAEVSTRVDD
+4480 TVPLPAEVGARVDEL
-4494 IARERGVTPFMVV
+4494 ARQRGMTPFMVV

-4561 TDLLDEVRTVD
+4561 ADLLDEVRSVD

-4583 EAIVERVQPV
+4583 ESIVERVQPV
-4593 RSQAFAPLAQV
+4593 RTQAFAPLAQV
-4604 MVTVVDQTAADPGD
+4604 MVTVVDQTAAGPSD
-4618 GDAEAGELTIVPVES
+4618 GPAEAGELTVTPVES

-4646 GTNRLGDGE
+4646 GINRSGDGE

-4664 FDAQSARTLAER
+4664 FDAQTAQRLAER
-4676 FVTVLDHLSS
+4676 FVAVLDHLTSL
-4686 RPDALVADAPLMTRA
+4686 PNVLVAEAPLMTPT
-4701 ELDEVLGWS
+4701 EQDEVLGWS
-4710 RGASEPP
+4710 RGASDGP
-4717 AAETLFEFATGNVR
+4717 AEETLLEFVTGNLR

>member
-1 MSKRTDSEEPRKVSN
+1 
-16 VTDPD
+16 
-21 NMSRRPAIID
+21 
-31 GSREVSRREFDSRV
+31 
-45 AMLARELIARGVRSE
+45 
-60 VAVGIQMD
+60 
-68 RSIEQVIAI
+68 
-77 HAVVTAGGH
+77 
-86 FVPLDAQLPV
+86 
-96 DRSRYMVSTAGVRL
+96 
-110 VIVTSSGKAE
+110 
-120 AMDRFGDIADLHVF
+120 
-134 DGASPMPDDSPIAD
+134 
-148 ADRALPVRP
+148 
-157 DNAAF
+157 
-162 TLFTSGST
+162 
-170 GRPKAVV
+170 
-177 ITHEGVANR
+177 
-186 LEADA
+186 
-191 EQYDLSAEDVFLYKA
+191 
-206 PINFDVAVREVFL
+206 
-219 PVTVGA
+219 
-225 TMVIAEHGRHGDPTH
+225 
-240 LADLIRRHGVTVVH
+240 
-254 FVPAM
+254 
-259 LAAFNEVL
+259 
-267 GTRLGELHSLRLV
+267 
-280 MTGGEALTPP
+280 PP
-290 VARDLMAYLPGT
+290 V
-302 RVQNQYGPAEASI
+302 S
-315 VATVHRVAQDD
+315 
-326 RTVPIGAPTRW
+326 
-337 VDAYVLDDVLDIAPV
+337 
-352 GVPGELYL
+352 
-360 GGVQLARGYAGRAD
+360 
-374 LTAERFVADP
+374 
-384 FGEPGARLY
+384 
-393 RTGDRARWNA
+393 
-403 AGELEYLGRNDFQ
+403 
-416 VKLRGQ
+416 
-422 RLELGEVEA
+422 
-431 ALHAA
+431 
-436 PGVLHAAAAVVD
+436 
-448 APGGQQLVGY
+448 
-458 LAPAD
+458 
-463 VDVDVVAASVAA
+463 
-475 RLPEYMRPGTWVPL
+475 
-489 ESMPLNTS
+489 
-497 GKVDRR
+497 
-503 SLPEPEFGA
+503 
-512 VEFVAPETPD
+512 
-522 EATVAGL
+522 
-529 FADLLGIEQA
+529 
-539 SVTDSFFDLGG
+539 
-550 SSLSA
+550 
-555 ARIAARVSDELG
+555 
-567 VEVTVRDVFDAPS
+567 
-580 VRELLSA
+580 
-587 IRGRGSSLPPVV
+587 
-599 RVESRPERVPL
+599 RVESRP
-610 SFAQQRMWF
+610 
-619 INKLDASNGMYNIPA
+619 
-634 VLRVSGDLD
+634 
-643 VEALR
+643 
-648 AAVGDVVARHETLRT
+648 
-663 TFPDAD
+663 
-669 GEPFQLVHDVAEIVE
+669 
-684 RLDWRQVDSVADI
+684 
-697 EAAVSGGFMLEREW
+697 
-711 PVRVRVW
+711 
-718 ESAPGEHVVAVVMHH
+718 
-733 IASDGESL
+733 
-741 APLVSDLVTA
+741 
-751 YLARSAGESPV
+751 
-762 FAPLEV
+762 
-768 SYADFALWQREVLGS
+768 
-783 PDDADS
+783 
-789 VVGRQLAYWTEQLAG
+789 
-804 LPDVLE
+804 
-810 LPTDR
+810 DR
-815 PRPQVATGH
+815 
-824 GVRTAF
+824 
-830 EVPPAVTERIRQV
+830 
-843 ADANGVTPFMVLHAA
+843 
-858 LAVTLS
+858 
-864 RLSGTG
+864 
-870 DIAISTPIAGRGR
+870 
-883 QALDPLVGMFVNTL
+883 
-897 VLRTGVDAGSSFTQ
+897 
-911 LLDHVHTVDIDAFAN
+911 
-926 ADVPFEAVVDAV
+926 
-938 DPVRSEAFAPLAQVM
+938 
-953 LVATPA
+953 
-959 GSEVAR
+959 
-965 QVRFGDLEFAPV
+965 
-977 TIDEVPA
+977 
-984 QRDLTVNV
+984 
-992 EIGGAGVW
+992 
-1000 TGSVV
+1000 
-1005 AATDLF
+1005 
-1011 DASTVDAFTSRLITV
+1011 
-1026 LDELTTDPAAAVGDA
+1026 
-1041 VVLSADEERSVRAI
+1041 
-1055 ESGPVSPVP
+1055 
-1064 EGTLASAVAASV
+1064 
-1076 SAHADRD
+1076 
-1083 ALVFGER
+1083 
-1090 RVSFAEFGARVWG
+1090 
-1103 LARELISVGVGP
+1103 
-1115 DVAVAVVVPRSVEL
+1115 
-1129 LVAVHAVVAAGGLYV
+1129 
-1144 PVDPDA
+1144 
-1150 PADRVGYMLETS
+1150 
-1162 GASVVLV
+1162 
-1169 AAGVSVPSV
+1169 
-1178 VAGVDGVSVLSV
+1178 
-1190 DASGSF
+1190 
-1196 DAGVSP
+1196 
-1202 VADADRVGSLG
+1202 
-1213 ADDAVYTLFTSG
+1213 
-1225 STGRPKGVTVSH
+1225 
-1237 RSVLNRLAWMDAWYP
+1237 
-1252 VSGSDRVLQKTPVTF
+1252 
-1267 DVSVWELF
+1267 
-1275 WPLMVGVPLVI
+1275 
-1286 AEPGRHGDPEYLR
+1286 
-1299 EVIVRESVSVVH
+1299 
-1311 FVPSMLSAFVDVLGD
+1311 
-1326 RLAELASLR
+1326 
-1335 HVFASGEALAP
+1335 
-1346 SVADGLLSRL
+1346 
-1356 PGVGL
+1356 
-1361 HNLYGPTEAAV
+1361 
-1372 DVTAYSVR
+1372 
-1380 AGDVVVPIGS
+1380 
-1390 PVPNTVTRVL
+1390 
-1400 DSRLARVPVGV
+1400 
-1411 PGELYLGGVQVARG
+1411 
-1425 YAARPDLTAERFVAD
+1425 
-1440 PFGGSGERL
+1440 
-1449 YRTGDLVRWNASGE
+1449 
-1463 LEYLGRTDFQVKL
+1463 
-1476 RGQRLELG
+1476 
-1484 EVEAAVAAAPGVV
+1484 
-1497 HAAAVVAESAAG
+1497 
-1509 QQLVA
+1509 
-1514 YVAPADVDVDVVA
+1514 
-1527 GSVASVL
+1527 
-1534 PGYMRPSVWV
+1534 
-1544 RLDVMP
+1544 
-1550 LTVSGKVDRRA
+1550 
-1561 LPAPVVEAVEYVAPV
+1561 
-1576 SDAEERVAA
+1576 
-1585 VFATLLDVERVSV
+1585 
-1598 AESFFDL
+1598 
-1605 GGNSLSAMRLVAR
+1605 
-1618 VSDVLGVRV
+1618 
-1627 GIRDVFDAP
+1627 
-1636 SVRELVAAVADRA
+1636 
-1649 AALPPVTRVE
+1649 
-1659 PRPEQLP
+1659 LP

-1679 FDTASGAYNIPAAL
+1679 FDTGSGTYNIPMAL
-1693 TLSGD
+1693 TLSGG
-1698 VDETLL
+1698 VDDTLL
-1704 FDSVCDVVGR
+1704 FDSVCDVVAR
-1714 HEILRTVYPSV
+1714 HEVLRTVYPSV

-1732 VLSAATAREK
+1732 VLPVAAARER
-1742 LDWREADSIDSL
+1742 LDWHEADSIDAL
-1754 IRSTTAGFDVSSQLP
+1754 IRSTTEGFDVSSQLP

-1779 GLHIAITTHHIA
+1779 GLHIAITAHHIA

-1805 SAYAA
+1805 AAYAA
-1810 RAEGRDAG
+1810 RAEGSETG
-1818 LPALDVQYADY
+1818 LPGLDVQYADY
-1829 ALWQQTVLGDAD
+1829 ALWQQAVLGDAA
-1841 DETSVLGEQLNHWRR
+1841 DESSVLGGQLAHWRSS
-1856 TLAGLPAVTDLPMD
+1856 LAGLPTVTDLPMD

-1875 VLSTSGAT
+1875 VLSTAGAT

-1888 DDDLADGVDALARNN
+1888 DDDLADAVDTLARSNS
-1903 TMTAF
+1903 MTAF

-1916 ATVARLASSTDVVI
+1916 ATVARLASTTDVVI

-1959 DPGRSVGDLL
+1959 DPGDSVGELL
-1969 GNVRTTVLDAFA
+1969 GSVRTTVLDAFA

-2009 FTYTEAIDGEAAEL
+2009 FTYTEAAEEETAGL
-2023 EAAGIEAAPV
+2023 AAAGIEAKPV
-2033 APGAVN
+2033 GPATAD

-2046 AIRARSAG
+2046 AIRARGAG

-2073 ERFAEVY
+2073 ERFAAVY

-2098 DIVGAERVESAPA
+2098 DIVGAEREEPARASAAP
-2111 AAVAVRTPGAMVGRG
+2111 VRTPGAMVGRG
-2126 GEIEAGTLIDVL
+2126 GEVEEGTLIDVL
-2138 AQRDLDPDHPALICD
+2138 AQCDLDPDHPALICD
-2153 GTEIDYD
+2153 GTEMDYD

-2173 LARGISPEDVV
+2173 LARGVSPEDVV

-2228 ATVGITDAG
+2228 ATVGITDTD
-2237 TRARLGESV
+2237 TRARLGESS

-2261 GDDITDAE
+2261 GDDITHTE

-2345 AGHTLVIAPHTDF
+2345 AGHTLVIAPQADF
-2358 AGDALAEVLDRDE
+2358 AGDALATVLERDE

-2426 ATVWATRSRLTAG
+2426 ATVWATRSRMTAG

-2477 LARGYLGRPGQTS
+2477 LARGYLGRPGQTAV
-2490 TSFVADPFGEPGTRM
+2490 SFVADPFGEPGARM

-2580 GATIDSAA
+2580 GATIDSTA
-2588 VLDEAARHLAAHM
+2588 VLDEAAQHLAAHM
-2601 VPAQAIVIDEIPL
+2601 VPSQAIVIDEIPL

-2623 ALPEPHAAEPA
+2623 ALPEPHAPEPA
-2634 EFVAPADPAEENLA
+2634 EYVAPANPAEENLA
-2648 RIVAGLL
+2648 RIVGGLL
-2655 GEERVSVTE
+2655 GDERISVTE
-2664 SFFALGGDSIMS
+2664 SFFSLGGDSIMS

-2711 GGPAALIEELPGGGS
+2711 GGPVELIEELPGGGF

-2732 PVTSWMIEHSEHPS
+2732 PVTSWMIEHSEQPS

-2757 NVPSAAAIA
+2757 NVPSAAAVS

-2781 LTAVLTRTGDAWTM
+2781 LTAVLRRVGDDWTM
-2795 TAGAGTVPA
+2795 TAGGGTVPT
-2804 VREIDAAG
+2804 VREIDTAG

-2822 RELLG
+2822 RQLLG

-2834 SLFGTAVVNGEGRRR
+2834 TLFGTVVVNGEGRRR

-2896 AHLLADQV
+2896 AHLLANQV
-2904 DARAAEVD
+2904 DARTGEID
-2912 YWLEQ
+2912 YWRRQ
-2917 LPVRPTSFGD
+2917 LPATPTSFGD
-2927 TADRAL
+2927 NADRAL
-2933 HRWRDESSLTYVV
+2933 HRWRDESSLMYVV
-2946 DDVAGPILTTVPQAF
+2946 DDVAGSILTSVPQAF

-2971 ALARAVRAW
+2971 ALARAVRGW
-2980 QLDNGIADD
+2980 QRASGITDD

-3008 HGAIDLSRTVG
+3008 EGAIDLSRTVG

-3029 TASSDVVHAVK
+3029 DASSDVVHAVK

-3052 GVGFGILRYNSDGEI
+3052 GVGFGILRYNSDGDI

-3078 FFGGGTAPSAD
+3078 YFGGGTAPATD

-3116 VFGINISTAGRDE
+3116 IFGINISTAGRE
-3129 KRLEAKVTY
+3129 AKRLEAKVTY

-3154 WHEELRAVT
+3154 WHDELRAIV
-3163 ELVDGGAVIGLS
+3163 ELVDGGAEIGLS
-3175 RADVPGVEVTQ
+3175 RADVPGVDVTQ
-3186 DDLDLI
+3186 DDLDRI
-3192 AEQYPG
+3192 AELYPG

-3218 STVADHDAIDVYV
+3218 STVAGDVEAIDVYV
-3231 TQTVLSLT
+3231 TQTVLSLA
-3239 GDVDPE
+3239 GEVDSG
-3245 RLRAALGEL
+3245 RLQTALAQL
-3254 LARQRVLRSGFVRLP
+3254 LARQRVLRSGFVRVP

-3277 PAEVTVPWSVIDLR
+3277 PAEVSVPWSVIDLR
-3291 AEGTAS
+3291 AEDPDSLDG
-3297 HGSRVDAVLAAER
+3297 RVEAVLAAEQ
-3310 ATPFDM
+3310 AKPFDM
-3316 AEPPLIRVVLVEHRD
+3316 AEPPLIRAVLVEHRE

-3367 GSLPGASG
+3367 GGLPGATG
-3375 RDFADHARAVATTD
+3375 RDFAEHARAVATADVT
-3389 IAAGLTAW
+3389 AGITAW
-3397 REVLAPVSEPTL
+3397 REVLASVTEPTL

-3439 LARDNSTTMSTVV
+3439 LARDNSTTMATVV
-3452 QFAWAVFL
+3452 QLAWAVFL

-3468 VTFAETVSGRSPEIE
+3468 VTFAETVSGRSPDIE

-3500 DVDPDATVVDVLTA
+3500 DVDPDATVLDVLTT

-3533 AAQTGL
+3533 VAQTGL
-3539 PALFDTLAVY
+3539 PTLFDTLAVY

-3566 AGGLKLIGAK
+3566 AGGLKLVGAK

-3595 LALKIKYLPTA
+3595 LALKLKYLPTA

-3616 DVLSELLGAIADR
+3616 DVVTGLLGAIADH

-3634 AELPLLS
+3634 AEIPLLPA
-3641 GEAGVA
+3641 EAGVE
-3647 LTPVTGGPAADPV
+3647 LTPVTGGPATDPV
-3660 TLTDL
+3660 TLPEL

-3671 RAPDDVAVVD
+3671 RAPDNVAVVD
-3681 GSGVRLTYRELD
+3681 GAGERLTYRELD

-3703 IGRGVGPERAVALAI
+3703 IGREVGPERAVALAI

-3757 GAVLGLSVTE
+3757 GAVLGLSVVA
-3767 SGDLPARDFGWV
+3767 SGDLPAREFDWV
-3779 RLDDDSAAAEIAAQP
+3779 RLDDDTVAAEIAAAP
-3794 TGPITDAERL
+3794 AGPITEAERL
-3804 GPVTE
+3804 GEVTP

-3825 KGVAVSHSG
+3825 KGVAVTHSG
-3834 LANFARQEAE
+3834 LANFARQESE
-3844 RLDAG
+3844 RLNAG
-3849 EKPVVLGFAS
+3849 DNPVVLGFAS

-3874 TSGTVAY
+3874 NAGTLAY

-3888 GPALA
+3888 GAALE

-3911 STLDPAEVPS
+3911 STMDPAAVPS

-3928 GEAVPQTIVDRWSA
+3928 GEAVPQPIVDRWA
-3942 ATELHNL
+3942 GATELHNL

-3958 ITISPAMKPGAP
+3958 ITISAAMQPGEP

-3979 VDLLVLDERL
+3979 VDLMVLDNRL

-3999 LYVAGVALSRGYL
+3999 LYVAGGALSRGYL

-4023 ANPYGRAGHRM
+4023 ANPYGQAGQRM

-4043 TPEPATGGL
+4043 TPDAATGGL

-4075 IEAVLAEHDAVESA
+4075 IEAVLTEHDAVESA

-4097 VATALAAYIVP
+4097 VTTALAAYIVP
-4108 VDGTVEVSEL
+4108 ADGTVEVSEL

-4127 GFMVPSSFTVID
+4127 AYMVPSSFSVID

-4162 EYVAPAAGTEST
+4162 EYVAPAAGTET
-4174 IADVVAAVLG
+4174 AIADVVAAVLS
-4184 IDAGLVSATSS
+4184 IDAGRVSATSS

-4206 ARLAARLSDQ
+4206 ARLAARLSEQ

-4231 VRALADAVGGFDTAV
+4231 VRALAETIGGFETAA

-4252 VMPRP
+4252 VDPRP

-4289 LTGRLDVAALE
+4289 LSGRLDVSALE
-4300 AAVRDVVAR
+4300 AAVHDVVAR
-4309 HEVLRTTFPAIDGEP
+4309 HEVLRTTFPDVDGEP

-4330 VDSPAAEPDW
+4330 ADSPAAEPDW
-4340 AVVSGEEELVTA
+4340 AIASGEEDLVAA

-4362 PPFRVRLLKVADNEH
+4362 PPFRVRLLKVRDDEH
-4377 VLLAVL
+4377 ILLAVL

-4392 MRPLIGDIVNAYLAR
+4392 MRPLIGDIVSAYLAR
-4407 AAGAAPQFAPLDVQF
+4407 AAGDTPRFAPLDVQF
-4422 ADYALWQRSA
+4422 ADYALWQRNA

-4450 ARQLA
+4450 ERQLA
-4455 GAPDVLGLPADRPRP
+4455 GAPDVLQLPADRPRP
-4470 TVASHRGAME
+4470 MVASHRGAMA
-4480 TVPLPAEVSTRVDD
+4480 TVPLPAEVSARVDEL
-4494 IARERGVTPFMVV
+4494 ARQRGVTPFMVV

-4561 TDLLDEVRTVD
+4561 ADLLDEVRSVD

-4583 EAIVERVQPV
+4583 ESIVERVQPV
-4593 RSQAFAPLAQV
+4593 RTQAFAPLAQV
-4604 MVTVVDQTAADPGD
+4604 MVTVVDQTAAGPSD
-4618 GDAEAGELTIVPVES
+4618 GPAEAGELTVTPVES

-4646 GTNRLGDGE
+4646 GINRSGDGE

-4664 FDAQSARTLAER
+4664 FDTQTAQRLAER
-4676 FVTVLDHLSS
+4676 FVAVLDHLTSL
-4686 RPDALVADAPLMTRA
+4686 PNVLVAEAPLMTPA
-4701 ELDEVLGWS
+4701 EQDEVLGWS
-4710 RGASEPP
+4710 RGASDGP
-4717 AAETLFEFATGNVR
+4717 AEETLLEFVTGNLR

>member
-1 MSKRTDSEEPRKVSN
+1 M
-16 VTDPD
+16 TDPD

-96 DRSRYMVSTAGVRL
+96 DRSRYMMSTAGVRL
-110 VIVTSSGKAE
+110 VIVTSGGKAE

-134 DGASPMPDDSPIAD
+134 DGASPIPDDSPIAD

-191 EQYDLSAEDVFLYKA
+191 EQYGLSAEDVFLYKA

-326 RTVPIGAPTRW
+326 RAVPIGAPTRW
-337 VDAYVLDDVLDIAPV
+337 VDAYVLDDALDIAPV

-475 RLPEYMRPGTWVPL
+475 RLPEYMRPGTWARL

-599 RVESRPERVPL
+599 RVESRPERIPL

-669 GEPFQLVHDVAEIVE
+669 GEPFQLVHDVAEIAE
-684 RLDWRQVDSVADI
+684 RLDWLQVDSVADI
-697 EAAVSGGFMLEREW
+697 EAAVSGGFVLEREW

-789 VVGRQLAYWTEQLAG
+789 VVGRQLAYWTEQLVG

-992 EIGGAGVW
+992 EIGGAGAW

-1041 VVLSADEERSVRAI
+1041 VVLSADEERSVRAM

-1202 VADADRVGSLG
+1202 VTDADRVGSLG

-1346 SVADGLLSRL
+1346 SVAGGLLSRL

-1449 YRTGDLVRWNASGE
+1449 YRTGDLVRWNASGG

-1810 RAEGRDAG
+1810 RAEGRNAG

-1888 DDDLADGVDALARNN
+1888 DDDLADGIDALARNN

-2046 AIRARSAG
+2046 AIRARGAG

-2126 GEIEAGTLIDVL
+2126 GEVEAGTLIDVL

-2173 LARGISPEDVV
+2173 LARGVSPEDVV

-2477 LARGYLGRPGQTS
+2477 LARGYLGRPGQTA
-2490 TSFVADPFGEPGTRM
+2490 TSFVADPFGEPGARM

-2565 GRKHTEVVAYLVAKP
+2565 ARKHTEVVAYLVAKP
-2580 GATIDSAA
+2580 GATIDSTA
-2588 VLDEAARHLAAHM
+2588 VLDEAAQHLAAHM
-2601 VPAQAIVIDEIPL
+2601 VPSQAIAIDEIPL

-2623 ALPEPHAAEPA
+2623 ALPEPHAPEPA
-2634 EFVAPADPAEENLA
+2634 EYVAPANPVEENLA
-2648 RIVAGLL
+2648 RIVGGLL
-2655 GEERVSVTE
+2655 GDERISVTE

-2711 GGPAALIEELPGGGS
+2711 GGPVELIEELPGGGS

-2804 VREIDAAG
+2804 VREIDVAG

-2827 ALDPETG
+2827 AMDPETG

-2980 QLDNGIADD
+2980 QLDNGIDDD

-3154 WHEELRAVT
+3154 WHEELRAVAA
-3163 ELVDGGAVIGLS
+3163 LVDGGADLGLS

-3239 GDVDPE
+3239 GDVDPG

-3291 AEGTAS
+3291 AEDAAS
-3297 HGSRVDAVLAAER
+3297 HESRVDAVLAAER

-3420 PPRDHEFALD
+3420 PPRDHEFALH

-3616 DVLSELLGAIADR
+3616 DVLSELLGAIADG

-3660 TLTDL
+3660 TLADL

-3681 GSGVRLTYRELD
+3681 GSGARLTYRELD

-3757 GAVLGLSVTE
+3757 GAVLGLSVSE
-3767 SGDLPARDFGWV
+3767 SGDLPARDFEWV
-3779 RLDDDSAAAEIAAQP
+3779 RLDDDSAAAEIAAAP
-3794 TGPITDAERL
+3794 AGPISDAERL
-3804 GPVTE
+3804 GEVTA

-3825 KGVAVSHSG
+3825 KGVAVTHSG
-3834 LANFARQEAE
+3834 LANFARQESE
-3844 RLDAG
+3844 RLNAG
-3849 EKPVVLGFAS
+3849 DNPVVLGFAS

-3874 TSGTVAY
+3874 NSGTLAY

-3888 GPALA
+3888 GAALE

-3911 STLDPAEVPS
+3911 STMDPAAVPS

-3928 GEAVPQTIVDRWSA
+3928 GEAVPQPIVDRWSG

-3958 ITISPAMKPGAP
+3958 ITISTAMQPGDP

-3979 VDLLVLDERL
+3979 VDLMVLDDRL
-3989 RPVPVGMPGE
+3989 RPVPIGMPGE
-3999 LYVAGVALSRGYL
+3999 LYVAGGALSRGYL

-4023 ANPYGRAGHRM
+4023 ANPYGEAGQRM

-4043 TPEPATGGL
+4043 TPDAKTGSL

-4075 IEAVLAEHDAVESA
+4075 IEAVLAEHSAVESA

-4108 VDGTVEVSEL
+4108 VDGTVEVAEL
-4118 KAFAGRRLP
+4118 KTFAGRRLP

-4252 VMPRP
+4252 VTPRP

-4340 AVVSGEEELVTA
+4340 SVVSGEEELVTA

-4392 MRPLIGDIVNAYLAR
+4392 MRPLIGNIVSAYLAR

-4480 TVPLPAEVSTRVDD
+4480 TVPLPAEVSMRVDD

-4521 DDIAVAT
+4521 DDITVAT

-4561 TDLLDEVRTVD
+4561 ADLLDEVRTVD

-4618 GDAEAGELTIVPVES
+4618 GDAAAAGELTIAPVES

-4646 GTNRLGDGE
+4646 GTNRRGDGE

-4676 FVTVLDHLSS
+4676 LVTVLDHLSS

-4710 RGASEPP
+4710 RGASDPP
-4717 AAETLFEFATGNVR
+4717 AAETVFEFATGNVR